1 MNHIEIYT
9 TAICPYCLRAK
20 ALLNAKGI
28 SYQEYDVSRDTEK
41 LSEMLERSQRK
52 TVPQIFIG
60 DHHIGGSDELIAAE
74 NNGQLDELLEA
85 HASIP
90 AA

>member
-1 MNHIEIYT
+1 MKAIEIYT
-9 TAICPYCLRAK
+9 TPTCPYCMHAK
-20 ALLNAKGI
+20 ALLNAKGA
-28 SYQEYDVSRDTEK
+28 SYQEYDVSSDAEK
-41 LSEMLERSQRK
+41 FTEMLERSQRR

-85 HASIP
+85 Q
-90 AA
+90 AAAA